1 MKRLM
6 IGAALGALLLPAAAL
21 ADDGHQHECLNSA
34 CTVVSLLDGPQ
45 LGATGYEGIESPQ
58 YGTWGFDLEGRD
70 LSVDAGDDFFRHANG
85 TYVDALVIPAD
96 RTRYGSF
103 DLLSQLSENR
113 LETLITDLSSS
124 TDLAAGGDEAKI
136 RDAYNS
142 FMDVDAVE
150 ALDAQ
155 PVQPALEAI
164 RAIDSHDAMAAW
176 MGGTQGVPGGSFWG
190 TYISDDARNPEAY
203 AVYMSQAG
211 IGLPNRDYYLEE
223 NFADKLTAYQAY
235 VAQMLGMVGWENA
248 EQAAADIVAMETV
261 IAEAHWTR
269 VQSRDRDLTY
279 NPMSTAELTAY
290 APGFDWSAYLGAAGL
305 GEQDRFVISQNTA
318 FPLIAQVFADTPIE
332 TLRAWQAFHTVD
344 QAAPYLS
351 QRFVDAQWEFRSREL
366 SGQQAQRPREK
377 RGIGFAQARLGDA
390 MGRLYVARWFPP
402 EHRAQMEDLVA
413 NLRRAM
419 AARIEGLTWMSEETR
434 ARALDKLDKF
444 GVKIGYPNEWR
455 DYSDLQIAADDLY
468 GNFTRSGEWRWNY
481 DLSRLGGPVDD
492 EEWFMTPQTVN
503 AYYSSTKNEIV
514 FPAAILQPPFF
525 DPNADPA
532 VNYGGIGG
540 VIGHE
545 IGHGFDDQ
553 GRKSDGDGRLEDWWT
568 EEDAARFVAQTDIL
582 GAQYEEFSPIEGH
595 HVQGGLTMGEN
606 IGDLAGVT
614 LALEAYRF
622 SLDGQDAPV
631 LDGITGDQRVFYGW
645 AQVWRAAY
653 RDDAMRQML
662 ATDPHSPPQY
672 RVIGPVRNIDAW
684 YDAFDVEPGDENYL
698 APEDRVRLW

>member
-34 CTVVSLLDGPQ
+34 CTIVSLFDGPQ
-45 LGATGYEGIESPQ
+45 LGATGYEGIQSPQ

-70 LSVDAGDDFFRHANG
+70 LSVAPGDDFFRHSNG

-113 LETLITDLSSS
+113 LETLITDLSAS
-124 TDLAAGGDEAKI
+124 TDLAEGGDEAKV

-150 ALDAQ
+150 ALDAR
-155 PVQPALEAI
+155 PLQPALGAI
-164 RAIDSHDAMAAW
+164 RAIDSHDAMAAY

-223 NFADKLTAYQAY
+223 NFADKLAAYQAY

-248 EQAAADIVAMETV
+248 EQAAVDIVAMETA

-279 NPMSTAELTAY
+279 NPMSTAELAAY
-290 APGFDWSAYLGAAGL
+290 APGFDWSAYLTAADL

-332 TLRAWQAFHTVD
+332 TLRAWQAFHTAD

-351 QRFVDAQWEFRSREL
+351 QRFVDAHWEFRSREL

-419 AARIEGLTWMSEETR
+419 AARIEGLSWMSEETR
-434 ARALDKLDKF
+434 ARALDKLEKF

-455 DYSDLQIAADDLY
+455 DYSGLQIASDDLY

-481 DLSRLGGPVDD
+481 DLNRLGGPVDD
-492 EEWFMTPQTVN
+492 QEWFMTPQTVN

-525 DPNADPA
+525 DPDADPA

-568 EEDAARFVAQTDIL
+568 EEDAARFVTQTDIL
-582 GAQYEEFSPIEGH
+582 GAQYDEFSPIEGH
-595 HVQGGLTMGEN
+595 NVQGGLTMGEN

-622 SLDGQDAPV
+622 SLDGQEAPV

-684 YDAFDVEPGDENYL
+684 YDAFEVEPGDESYL